1 MKLLGSTKSYITK
14 DENSKNVLRLEITE
28 VVLVRYDITIINKIQ
43 EPWIYLFLINRWSV
57 IRYITQ
63 KFDIFKNLQVRI
75 YIHLSMVYRSKF
87 EASRNRS

>member
-87 EASRNRS
+87 

>member
-75 YIHLSMVYRSKF
+75 YIHLIMVYRSKF
-87 EASRNRS
+87 

>member
-14 DENSKNVLRLEITE
+14 DENSKNVLRLEITA

-43 EPWIYLFLINRWSV
+43 EPWIHLFLMNRWSV

-87 EASRNRS
+87 

>member
-43 EPWIYLFLINRWSV
+43 EPWIYLFLINHWSV

-87 EASRNRS
+87 